1 MKKNYINWRWVE
13 DGSMHGKTSKK
24 KSHCEIENK
33 LKYNIILTILVYIIC
48 TTYMYFISLL

>member
-1 MKKNYINWRWVE
+1 MAACMEKQV
-13 DGSMHGKTSKK
+13 K